1 MKTVADVKCYHCGH
15 ISGEATLAPGSRTIV
30 TAFRPAAGNCTSSAA
45 IHDGHLRC
53 CRCGGPVFL
62 DEARDVRPLPV
73 LTLEDLKPRRGR
85 PRKADV
91 LAREARLAAL
101 SQAS

>member
-15 ISGEATLAPGSRTIV
+15 ISGEATLAAGSQTVV
-30 TAFRPAAGNCTSSAA
+30 TAFHPAAGNCTSPSAVQQ
-45 IHDGHLRC
+45 GHLRC

-62 DEARDVRPLPV
+62 DETRVVRPLPV

-91 LAREARLAAL
+91 LAREAKLAAL

>member
-15 ISGEATLAPGSRTIV
+15 VSGEATLAQGSRTVV
-30 TAFRPAAGNCTSSAA
+30 TAFRPTSGSCARSAATSS
-45 IHDGHLRC
+45 GHLRC
-53 CRCGGPVFL
+53 CRCGGPVYL
-62 DEARDVRPLPV
+62 DEARVVRPTPV

-91 LAREARLAAL
+91 LAREAKLAAL
-101 SQAS
+101 SRAG